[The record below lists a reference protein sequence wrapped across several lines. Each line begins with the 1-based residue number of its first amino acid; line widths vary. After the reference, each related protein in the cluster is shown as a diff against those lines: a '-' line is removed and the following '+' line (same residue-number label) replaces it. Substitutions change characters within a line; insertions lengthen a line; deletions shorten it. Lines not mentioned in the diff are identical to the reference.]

1 MRAQRRTVIVPM
13 YGEDAEVINV
23 SRIIMV
29 SPGGLKIAKSSCKKK
44 LSRKSAA
51 TNLMLGH
58 SQVCFDLIV
67 GCLNKLFF
75 TMLEQINH

>member
-1 MRAQRRTVIVPM
+1 M

-51 TNLMLGH
+51 TNLMLA
-58 SQVCFDLIV
+58 SLLAFPS
-67 GCLNKLFF
+67 
-75 TMLEQINH
+75 MLRSHCGVLK